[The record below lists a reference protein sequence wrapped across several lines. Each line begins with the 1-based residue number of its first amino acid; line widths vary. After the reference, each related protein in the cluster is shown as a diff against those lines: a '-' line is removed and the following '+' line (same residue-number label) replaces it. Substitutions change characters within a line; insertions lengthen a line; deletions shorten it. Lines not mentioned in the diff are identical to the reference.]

1 MKAVEFQ
8 LKRLLKV
15 SPFTLAFVL
24 FPFASL
30 AVDVKDVPNP
40 RQMNGAWVTDMAQM
54 LDERTEAQLN
64 STIAQLERKNGTEI
78 AVVTVPET
86 APAASPK
93 EFTTKLFNYWGIGKK
108 GKDNG
113 VLFLISKGDR
123 RVEIETGYGME
134 AILPDAKVGNIIDT
148 QITPRFK
155 QGDFNGG
162 TLAGTKALV
171 VAIENPQS
179 SAVSQEATATAT
191 ASTAQTVLPTQSSA
205 LEQEV
210 TQYTDLSWVPIV
222 GGGFILL
229 LGIGAVAYKKSRQVF
244 LEPEGQSRLR
254 GSNHLFLCANCKKPM
269 EKVDAS
275 TINSRLS
282 RPEKVAQ
289 QLGSVKFEGWKCL
302 DCSQQFTGGGYH
314 IVACTSHSGQFKKCP
329 TCQELTVTHTQQILN
344 HPTEYST
351 GTRLIIDKCHCCN
364 YYYEYKETIPR
375 LPPPPPPPP
384 PSSSSGGGY
393 SGGSFSGGGSCS
405 SGGSFGGGSSGGG
418 GAGGGW

>member
-15 SPFTLAFVL
+15 SPFTLAFAL

-30 AVDVKDVPNP
+30 AVDVQDVPNP
-40 RQMNGAWVTDMAQM
+40 RQVNGTWVTDMAQM
-54 LDERTEAQLN
+54 LDEPTEAQLN
-64 STIAQLERKNGTEI
+64 SIIAQLERKNGTEI

-93 EFTTKLFNYWGIGKK
+93 AFTTKLFNYWGIGKK

-134 AILPDAKVGNIIDT
+134 TILPDAKVGNIIDS

-171 VAIENPQS
+171 VAIENPQLS
-179 SAVSQEATATAT
+179 SVSQEPTPTANTPQTA
-191 ASTAQTVLPTQSSA
+191 LPTQSSA

-210 TQYTDLSWVPIV
+210 TQDTDLSWLPIV
-222 GGGFILL
+222 GGGFVLL
-229 LGIGAVAYKKSRQVF
+229 LGIGAVAYRKSRQVWI
-244 LEPEGQSRLR
+244 EPEGQSRR
-254 GSNHLFLCANCKKPM
+254 SGRNYVFFCANCKKQM

-275 TINSRLS
+275 TIESSLS
-282 RPEKVAQ
+282 KQEKVAQ
-289 QLGSVKFEGWKCL
+289 QLGSVHFEGWKCPN
-302 DCSQQFTGGGYH
+302 CSQQLTGLEYH
-314 IVACTSHSGQFKKCP
+314 IVALVSNSGQFKNCP
-329 TCQELTVTHTQQILN
+329 ICKELTATRTKKILQHATHS
-344 HPTEYST
+344 ST
-351 GTRLIIDKCHCCN
+351 GQRLMIDKCHCCE
-364 YYYEYKETIPR
+364 YYNEYKETIPR
-375 LPPPPPPPP
+375 LPPPPPP
-384 PSSSSGGGY
+384 SSSSGSSY
-393 SGGSFSGGGSCS
+393 SGGSCSGGSSGGSS
-405 SGGSFGGGSSGGG
+405 GGGSFGGGSSGGG

>member
-8 LKRLLKV
+8 LKRLLKA

-24 FPFASL
+24 FPFVSL

-40 RQMNGAWVTDMAQM
+40 RQVNGTWVTDMAQM
-54 LDERTEAQLN
+54 LDEPTEAQLN
-64 STIAQLERKNGTEI
+64 SMIAQLERQNGTEI

-113 VLFLISKGDR
+113 VLFLISQNER
-123 RVEIETGYGME
+123 RVEIETGYGIE
-134 AILPDAKVGNIIDT
+134 AILPDAKVGNIIDS

-179 SAVSQEATATAT
+179 SSVSQEATPT
-191 ASTAQTVLPTQSSA
+191 ASTPQTVLPTQSSA

-210 TQYTDLSWVPIV
+210 TEDTDLSWVPIV
-222 GGGFILL
+222 GGGFVLL
-229 LGIGAVAYKKSRQVF
+229 FGIGAVAYRKSRQVWI
-244 LEPEGQSRLR
+244 EPEGHSRLSD
-254 GSNHLFLCANCKKPM
+254 SNYLFFCAKCQKRM
-269 EKVDAS
+269 EKVD
-275 TINSRLS
+275 TSRIKSCLS
-282 RPEKVAQ
+282 NPEKVAQ
-289 QLGSVKFEGWKCL
+289 KLGSIHFEGWTCP
-302 DCSQQFTGGGYH
+302 DCSQQLTGLEYH
-314 IVACTSHSGQFKKCP
+314 LVARVSNSGRFKKCP
-329 TCQELTVTHTQQILN
+329 TCKELTATRTKKILQHATQSHTGQ
-344 HPTEYST
+344 
-351 GTRLIIDKCHCCN
+351 RLIIDKCHCCE
-364 YYYEYKETIPR
+364 YYQQYKETIPR
-375 LPPPPPPPP
+375 LPPPPPP
-384 PSSSSGGGY
+384 SSSSGGSY
-393 SGGSFSGGGSCS
+393 SGGASTGGGSCS
-405 SGGSFGGGSSGGG
+405 GGGSFGGGSSGGG